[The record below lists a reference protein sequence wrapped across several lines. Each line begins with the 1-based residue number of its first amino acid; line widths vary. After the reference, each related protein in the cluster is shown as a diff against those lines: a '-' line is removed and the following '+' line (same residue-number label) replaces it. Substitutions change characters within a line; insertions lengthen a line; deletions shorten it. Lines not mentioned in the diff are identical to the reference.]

1 MLAGSLFFAIQFIG
15 TKKLSATESP
25 MAVLFWMSVIQTP
38 FCLAAALPGWTAPA
52 LADLPWILAIG
63 VGSFTAHYCM
73 TRAMKLADAMVIVP
87 VDYFRLPLI
96 AVVGAVFYAEPFDP
110 MVFLGAA
117 HDLRR
122 RLVQLGPGESENTL
136 MMNHAQSFVV
146 LLSLFPGAALAQGWP
161 QQPITI
167 LMGFPAGS
175 GVDVVA
181 RLLEEPME
189 KSLGGKLV
197 MDYRVGAGGNLASEA
212 VAKAKPDGY
221 TLLLGTAATHGVN
234 AALYKKLPFDVEA
247 DFTPI
252 APLVNVSN
260 VLTVN
265 PQVID
270 ASTLREF
277 IDKVKAN
284 PGQVQLRLHRQRHR
298 HAPRVRR
305 VRLARGPG
313 HGARAVQG
321 RPRGA
326 DLGGFGH
333 HLLHLQPGADRDPAV
348 EGGQGAAAGRHHAHA
363 RFGDSRRADHR
374 GGRRCRASRATPGS
388 ACSGRRAWMRTS
400 STR

>member
-1 MLAGSLFFAIQFIG
+1 MRTIRKFLL
-15 TKKLSATESP
+15 LL
-25 MAVLFWMSVIQTP
+25 VL
-38 FCLAAALPGWTAPA
+38 LPG
-52 LADLPWILAIG
+52 
-63 VGSFTAHYCM
+63 
-73 TRAMKLADAMVIVP
+73 
-87 VDYFRLPLI
+87 
-96 AVVGAVFYAEPFDP
+96 AV
-110 MVFLGAA
+110 
-117 HDLRR
+117 
-122 RLVQLGPGESENTL
+122 S
-136 MMNHAQSFVV
+136 AQS
-146 LLSLFPGAALAQGWP
+146 WP

-252 APLVNVSN
+252 SPLVNVSN

-270 ASTLREF
+270 ASTLKEF

-284 PGQVQLRLHRQRHR
+284 PGKYNYASTGNGTGTHLAFAEFVSKAGLEMVHVPYKGGPEALTSVVSGTTCCIFNQVQTVIPQWK
-298 HAPRVRR
+298 AGK
-305 VRLARGPG
+305 VRLLGVTTRNRVSAIPDVPTISEAGLPGFESYTWFALFGPKG
-313 HGARAVQG
+313 LDVEIVNKVNAAVKAALETPAVRDRLVQLGNTPRWELPEQFRATVK
-321 RPRGA
+321 
-326 DLGGFGH
+326 
-333 HLLHLQPGADRDPAV
+333 ADRAKWAV
-348 EGGQGAAAGRHHAHA
+348 VVKQVGATI
-363 RFGDSRRADHR
+363 D
-374 GGRRCRASRATPGS
+374 
-388 ACSGRRAWMRTS
+388 
-400 STR
+400 